1 MNVYIRYQKFTA
13 GIMRYLFSFIMCVLW
28 ASFAHAQEPDATTLH
43 ETAKQ
48 FMRTADWS
56 NALLVLN
63 KALAKEPNNLSI
75 KKDLAL
81 TQYYQRDFANAK
93 ETVATLLERDD
104 ADVQVYQIAGN
115 IYKALDELKE
125 CERIYKKGLKSFS
138 ESGAL
143 YAEYGELLWL
153 QQDPDCMNQWLTGID
168 KDPGYSGNYYYASKA
183 RYAQGAMLWALL
195 YGEIFINIE
204 SYSKRTAEIKALLFE
219 GYKKYFSGTNAG
231 TDKKQS
237 AFIDEV
243 SKTLKRSQSVVTAGV
258 TTESLI
264 MLRTRFLLD
273 WQQSGAERYPYR
285 LFDHQLQLLRE
296 GMFDAYNYWIFE
308 AASNLNSYEKWTKEY
323 VNAYKDFT
331 RFQRSRLF
339 KVPPGQHYLK

>member
-1 MNVYIRYQKFTA
+1 MNDYIRNLNFIS
-13 GIMRYLFSFIMCVLW
+13 GIMRFFFLLTVCMFLTT
-28 ASFAHAQEPDATTLH
+28 FAQAQEPDAATLH
-43 ETAKQ
+43 ETGKQ

-56 NALLVLN
+56 NAILVLN
-63 KALAKEPNNLSI
+63 KALAKEPNSLAI
-75 KKDLAL
+75 KKDIAL

-93 ETVATLLERDD
+93 ETVKLLLERED
-104 ADVQVYQIAGN
+104 ADVQVFQIAGN
-115 IYKALDELKE
+115 VYKALDELKE

-219 GYKKYFSGTNAG
+219 GYKKYFAGISSG

-237 AFIDEV
+237 SFMTEV
-243 SKTLKRSQSVVTAGV
+243 TGMLQKNQSVVTSGI
-258 TTESLI
+258 TTETLI

-273 WQQSGAERYPYR
+273 WKQNAASTYPYR
-285 LFDHQLQLLRE
+285 LFEHQIQLLQDGLFE
-296 GMFDAYNYWIFE
+296 AYNYWIFE
-308 AASNLNSYEKWTKEY
+308 AASNLDNYDKWTKE
-323 VNAYKDFT
+323 NANPYKEFT
-331 RFQRSRLF
+331 RFQRSRVF
-339 KVPPGQHYLK
+339 KVPGGQHYLK